1 MMISSK
7 QMSFVKIVLPV
18 LFAGVFLMS
27 SLCSAAIREVTL
39 FPNSAKIDET
49 LKITAGSPAG
59 KKSEVT
65 ITLPPQTDTESLIVT
80 LPSASKL
87 KIDDISIKSSSRVD
101 ENRIAQLRGQI
112 KKLKAERK
120 EMEAKV
126 HALDTQILFWQ
137 AQTKAKTKTVT
148 DADNLSSAIGR
159 NVRKIY
165 NEKNAVEAE
174 YPKIDKQIKELE
186 ERLDQAAGRKES
198 VWEAS
203 ILFSGPVSGDLLLN
217 YSYTV
222 NGCGWK
228 PLYRLEAVPL
238 SKTVLFSW
246 DAEIWQSTGEDWKG
260 VLINLATLQPPRTIT
275 PPELPLWQ
283 IRPRV
288 PVVYKAAPA
297 RSKAAKSATAA
308 LKAEAEDSAF
318 QDTAAPV
325 ETANTTYS
333 VWTIGEKTVAAGS
346 RQRVKIRE
354 DVWPAEFYFVSR
366 PSRSPQAF
374 LQAKI
379 RLGQAVE
386 IPPGPASFVIDGAV
400 IGKREFVM
408 AGSEADIF
416 FGVSPFITVNTTIL
430 SDQSGVTVFLQN
442 KQTRKWQ
449 WKLEAKNASRA
460 PVTLR
465 IEEPIPQARDERIRL
480 TFNHQPPP
488 AEKENAR
495 WVWTLELPALQ
506 KKSIETSIEMEA
518 PKDMDI
524 DFGWRR

>member
-1 MMISSK
+1 MMMSSRRV
-7 QMSFVKIVLPV
+7 SFVRVFLPV
-18 LFAGVFLMS
+18 LFVCLFVLS
-27 SLCSAAIREVTL
+27 SLCTAAIREVTL

-49 LKITAGSPAG
+49 LKIQANSSAA
-59 KKSEVT
+59 KKSQAV

-87 KIDDISIKSSSRVD
+87 KIDDISIKSGNRVD

-112 KKLKAERK
+112 KKLKADRK

-148 DADNLSSAIGR
+148 DADNLSAAIGR

-165 NEKNAVEAE
+165 NDKNAVEAE
-174 YPKIDKQIKELE
+174 YPKIDKQMKELE
-186 ERLDQAAGRKES
+186 EQLNQAAGQKES
-198 VWEAS
+198 VWEATV
-203 ILFSGPVSGDLLLN
+203 LWSGPVSGDVILN

-228 PLYRLEAVPL
+228 PLYRLEAVPA
-238 SKTVLFSW
+238 SKTVLFAW

-260 VLINLATLQPPRTIT
+260 AQIHLATIQPPRTIT

-283 IRPRV
+283 IKPRA

-297 RSKAAKSATAA
+297 RKSAKMATES
-308 LKAEAEDSAF
+308 LKAMDMEDAAVPA
-318 QDTAAPV
+318 AAPV
-325 ETANTTYS
+325 ETVNTTYS
-333 VWTIGEKTVAAGS
+333 VWTIGEKTVVAGS

-354 DVWPAEFYFVSR
+354 DVWPAEFYFVAR

-374 LQAKI
+374 LQAKVK
-379 RLGQAVE
+379 LGQAVD
-386 IPPGPASFVIDGAV
+386 IPSGLASFIIDGAI
-400 IGKREFVM
+400 IGKREFLL

-416 FGVSPFITVNTTIL
+416 FGVSPFITVSTSTL
-430 SDQSGVTVFLQN
+430 ADQTGATVFLQN

-449 WKLEAKNASRA
+449 WKIEAKNTGRA
-460 PVTLR
+460 PATLR
-465 IEEPIPQARDERIRL
+465 IEEPIPQARDERIKL

-488 AEKENAR
+488 SEKDNTR
-495 WVWTLELPALQ
+495 WIWTMELPALQ
-506 KKSIETSIEMEA
+506 KKSIETLIEMEA
-518 PKDMDI
+518 PKDMDL